1 MEKQHPEPNFIK
13 RILIVDDD
21 DVDRYILRRNII
33 SAMPAREIIEANS
46 AEKALS
52 LLTDKEAQ
60 KGPLPE
66 LIFLDINMSPMS
78 GLEFLDVFDKLGN
91 VSHNHCRI
99 IMVCSK
105 DDESQKQEALRHAN
119 VAGYYVKPIT
129 PEMLLRISD
138 HINHKQAS

>member
-1 MEKQHPEPNFIK
+1 MEKQHAETDFIK

-33 SAMPAREIIEANS
+33 SAMPAKEILEANS
-46 AEKALS
+46 AEKALT
-52 LLTDKEAQ
+52 LLGERAAQ

-66 LIFLDINMSPMS
+66 LIFLDMNMSPMS
-78 GLEFLDVFDKLGN
+78 GLEFLDVFEKL
-91 VSHNHCRI
+91 SHNIRGQCRI

-105 DDESQKQEALRHAN
+105 DDEAEKQAAMRHTH
-119 VAGYYVKPIT
+119 VAGYYLKPIT
-129 PEMLLRISD
+129 PETLMRISD

>member
-1 MEKQHPEPNFIK
+1 MEKQHSETDFIK

-33 SAMPAREIIEANS
+33 SAMPAKEIIEANS
-46 AEKALS
+46 GEKALS
-52 LLTDKEAQ
+52 LLNDRAAQ

-66 LIFLDINMSPMS
+66 LIFLDMNMSPMS
-78 GLEFLDVFDKLGN
+78 GLEFLDVFEKLSQP
-91 VSHNHCRI
+91 SHNHCRI

-105 DDESQKQEALRHAN
+105 DDEAQKKAAMRHAH
-119 VAGYYVKPIT
+119 VAGYYIKPIT
-129 PEMLLRISD
+129 PETILRISD